1 MPNHTFIALL
11 RDKPG
16 ALHRAVTLFRRR
28 SYNVASLRVERSDT
42 PGLSR
47 MTVSVDA
54 HNPESVIKELERI
67 VDVLSVHNV
76 THDAPTTTADL
87 APLSPLHSQA
97 DGVGDEDLSV

>member
-1 MPNHTFIALL
+1 MPQHTFVALL

-28 SYNVASLRVERSDT
+28 SYNVASLRVEPSDT
-42 PGLSR
+42 PGFSR
-47 MTVSVDA
+47 MTVAVDA
-54 HNPESVIKELERI
+54 HNPDTVVKELERI

-87 APLSPLHSQA
+87 APLSPLHAQA
-97 DGVGDEDLSV
+97 DGACDEDLYV